1 VGPSTYALRLSDDEQ
16 ARYRL
21 MADRARAEEGDL
33 WAAAGLG
40 AGARVADVGCGP
52 GAMLVA
58 LAEMAGPTGHVV
70 GVDGDAE
77 AVAAA
82 RAALSAARSADPRV
96 AEGEVRQGRADDT
109 GIPAGSVDTAVLRH
123 VLAHNGGAEQRIVD
137 HLAAL
142 VRPGG
147 HVYLLDVDLTTATSS
162 GIGPEIDELLDR
174 YTQWHAS
181 RGNDPQVGRRLPEL
195 ARRSGLA
202 VTAHRCWT
210 LRVAVAPGMRGPAWA
225 AREELVRAGL
235 ATADDLVRW
244 SAAFTARDAA
254 QSAEPPAF
262 ALDVVAVVGRRPA
275 SPEEEQ

>member
-1 VGPSTYALRLSDDEQ
+1 
-16 ARYRL
+16 
-21 MADRARAEEGDL
+21 
-33 WAAAGLG
+33 
-40 AGARVADVGCGP
+40 
-52 GAMLVA
+52 
-58 LAEMAGPTGHVV
+58 
-70 GVDGDAE
+70 
-77 AVAAA
+77 
-82 RAALSAARSADPRV
+82 
-96 AEGEVRQGRADDT
+96 
-109 GIPAGSVDTAVLRH
+109 